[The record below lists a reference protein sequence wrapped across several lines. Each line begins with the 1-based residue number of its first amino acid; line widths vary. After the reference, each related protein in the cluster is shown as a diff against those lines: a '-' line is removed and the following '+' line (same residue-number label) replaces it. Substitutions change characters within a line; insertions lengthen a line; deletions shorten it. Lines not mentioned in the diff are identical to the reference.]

1 MRPLVNGIAAKAQA
15 GFINPQLK
23 AHADWQE
30 AELAATGWFAG
41 PHFSAADI
49 VMSFPLEA
57 AASRAIDL
65 AAYPNIARFLQTIH
79 ARPAWKRA
87 LEQGGEYV
95 YA

>member
-1 MRPLVNGIAAKAQA
+1 MIVVHHLNNSRSQRVLW
-15 GFINPQLK
+15 LL
-23 AHADWQE
+23 E
-30 AELAATGWFAG
+30 ELGL
-41 PHFSAADI
+41 PYEI
-49 VMSFPLEA
+49 K
-57 AASRAIDL
+57 RYQRDL